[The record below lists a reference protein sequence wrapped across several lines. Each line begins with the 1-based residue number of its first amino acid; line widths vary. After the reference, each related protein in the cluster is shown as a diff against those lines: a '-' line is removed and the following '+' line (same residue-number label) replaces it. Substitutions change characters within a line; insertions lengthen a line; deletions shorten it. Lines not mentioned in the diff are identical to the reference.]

1 MQKVLPSTSNDSC
14 RDKEAKLLYLP
25 NPRREKRL
33 SNWKRDR
40 TKRDKASERQTETE
54 REKAHEHTLGYSAS
68 TLALL
73 PNPMLNPEV

>member
-40 TKRDKASERQTETE
+40 TKIKQVRDKQRQKER
-54 REKAHEHTLGYSAS
+54 KLMS
-68 TLALL
+68 TL
-73 PNPMLNPEV
+73 